1 MNVRE
6 IQQAYRCR
14 SGRDRGLRG
23 LRLGLDAVDLCHV
36 VALSMLDYR
45 GSAAATRS
53 LHASGEQQAMRAV
66 EDDVGVERLLQ
77 RWVKWQ
83 LLTSRKLLGRV

>member
-45 GSAAATRS
+45 EKRCGDEIATCVRRAAGNA
-53 LHASGEQQAMRAV
+53 G
-66 EDDVGVERLLQ
+66 G
-77 RWVKWQ
+77 
-83 LLTSRKLLGRV
+83 GG